1 LLDVNTL
8 QRGDATEATLISA
21 LVDRG
26 FEVLLPFSRSSAYD
40 LGVVL
45 AANRFVRIQSKCG
58 RVRDGCV
65 IFNTVATDHGSGP
78 RDYRGRADLFGVR
91 CSEVESTFLVPVAI
105 APRSAM
111 GLRLVPARNNQHS
124 RIHFAADYDLAQ
136 WTVERLLAVVETTA
150 ALSLNGQLS
159 GSRPAKTETDGGAS
173 LSSDAHLRNC

>member
-8 QRGDATEATLISA
+8 QRGDATEAALMSA

-40 LGVVL
+40 LAVAL
-45 AANRFVRIQSKCG
+45 ADNRFVRIQSKCG

-65 IFNTVATDHGSGP
+65 MFNTVATDHGGGP

-91 CSEVESTFLVPVAI
+91 CSEVGSIFLVPVAI

-111 GLRLVPARNNQHS
+111 GLRLIPAKNNQRS
-124 RIHFAADYDLAQ
+124 RIHFAADYEIVR
-136 WTVERLLAVVETTA
+136 WTVERLLAVVETSA

-159 GSRPAKTETDGGAS
+159 GRRPANTETDGGAS
-173 LSSDAHLRNC
+173 LTLDAHRRDC